1 MLELPLPDP
10 QVARELGIGQFGGDQ
25 APGSLGR
32 LAEVQRDARTGE
44 YAQDDGDRGHREGRG
59 VPGVAK
65 DHLSEDDGDREAD
78 DATGD
83 PTDPKQRRSSLAW
96 KIGYEEGDGAP
107 RRRSRD
113 TTNKR
118 RLRLLGGSTSESLV
132 MRRSAPATSSSLEEL
147 GSTLSTG
154 RSCSAE
160 SSEDCCSNRA
170 ARRSGSERSSRASV
184 AKRGSTS
191 TSSGLTISG

>member
-1 MLELPLPDP
+1 M
-10 QVARELGIGQFGGDQ
+10 
-25 APGSLGR
+25 
-32 LAEVQRDARTGE
+32 QRDASTGE

-65 DHLSEDDGDREAD
+65 DHLSEDDGDCEAD

-83 PTDPKQRRSSLAW
+83 PTDPQQSRRSVAW

-118 RLRLLGGSTSESLV
+118 RLRLLAGSTSESSV
-132 MRRSAPATSSSLEEL
+132 MRRSAPAISSSTEEL
-147 GSTLSTG
+147 GSTLSAG
-154 RSCSAE
+154 RGGSVE
-160 SSEDCCSNRA
+160 SSEDCRSSRA
-170 ARRSGSERSSRASV
+170 SRPSGSGRSPRASV